1 MKKLL
6 LIEDSPTLASLI
18 KSDITS
24 AYGFDC
30 DVAASLKEVK
40 KKVEKKKQE
49 YFIAVLDLD
58 FPDIPP
64 EELVDYVQSR
74 EIPVVAFSSEY
85 SDSMR
90 ELMNVKNTLDYIA
103 YKDNQDLNYLA
114 HTVNRIYRNQSTKIL
129 VVDDSRVSRRQ
140 MTKILEIQKFIVFE
154 AQHGMEALEIL
165 ERHQDIMLIITDYKM
180 PQMDGFD
187 LIVNIRKKYSM
198 SEVGIIG
205 ISAYGSG
212 FLSAQFLK
220 KGANDFIIKP
230 FLAEELYQR
239 VKQNIE
245 MMEYVDAYKKLSN
258 IDYLT
263 QLYNRRFFF
272 ELGNKIFENAK
283 RQNFTIT
290 TALIDIDNFK
300 SVNDTFGHEMGDRA
314 LKHVAKLLLKNLRT
328 ADIIARYGGEEFSIL
343 AINLDKKKAQ
353 KVFERIRQ
361 RIESD
366 TLKHEDKEVFLTALV
381 GVTTKIANSLE
392 ETVKK
397 ADELLYLAKQSGRN
411 QTVIDGDKPDKS

>member
-18 KSDITS
+18 RSEITF
-24 AYGFDC
+24 AYGFEC
-30 DVAASLKEVK
+30 DVVASLKEVK
-40 KKVEKKKQE
+40 KKVEKEKQD

-58 FPDIPP
+58 FPDTSP
-64 EELVDYVQSR
+64 EELVDYVQSQKL
-74 EIPVVAFSSEY
+74 PVLAFSSEY
-85 SDSMR
+85 SDSTR
-90 ELMNVKNTLDYIA
+90 ELMNVKNALDYIV
-103 YKDNQDLNYLA
+103 YKDNQDLNFLA

-140 MTKILEIQKFIVFE
+140 MTKILETQKFIVFE

-165 ERHQDIMLIITDYKM
+165 EKHQDIMLVITDYKM

-187 LIVNIRKKYSM
+187 LIAKIRKKYAM

-212 FLSAQFLK
+212 LLSAQFLK

-245 MMEYVDAYKKLSN
+245 MMEYVDAYQKLSN
-258 IDYLT
+258 MDYLT

-272 ELGNKIFENAK
+272 DLGNKIFENAK

-300 SVNDTFGHEMGDRA
+300 SINDTFGHEMGDRA

-343 AINLDKKKAQ
+343 SINLDKKQAK

-361 RIESD
+361 RIETD
-366 TLKHEDKEVFLTALV
+366 KLKHDDQEVSLTASI
-381 GVTTKIANSLE
+381 GVTTQIANSLE

-397 ADELLYLAKQSGRN
+397 ADELLYLAKQAGRN
-411 QTVIDGDKPDKS
+411 QIVIDGDKPEKD